1 MKASRRSRGA
11 REMEKKR
18 EKREVEKN
26 KKKKEK
32 KETRAPRPHHR
43 QPCRLH
49 PRAKLRFAFG
59 LRVGE
64 AAAGRKK
71 WRALGKW
78 WDEIGVGGTK
88 RWRPGGCWPRYRK
101 WKNGKRKMSWMMRSD
116 VWKDDGDAA
125 GRCFGKMVIGGFWK
139 NGGEQYLVGRW
150 CFVDIKKVVGRDVR
164 RRTAKPGGRELAYWR
179 LWGRY
184 GKNGG
189 GRCWPA
195 GAGRNVLVVG
205 GRRWAL

>member
-11 REMEKKR
+11 REMGKER
-18 EKREVEKN
+18 EKREAEKN
-26 KKKKEK
+26 KKKEK

-78 WDEIGVGGTK
+78 WDEIEVGDTK
-88 RWRPGGCWPRYRK
+88 R
-101 WKNGKRKMSWMMRSD
+101 
-116 VWKDDGDAA
+116 
-125 GRCFGKMVIGGFWK
+125 
-139 NGGEQYLVGRW
+139 
-150 CFVDIKKVVGRDVR
+150 
-164 RRTAKPGGRELAYWR
+164 
-179 LWGRY
+179 
-184 GKNGG
+184 
-189 GRCWPA
+189 
-195 GAGRNVLVVG
+195 
-205 GRRWAL
+205 

>member
-11 REMEKKR
+11 REMRKDR
-18 EKREVEKN
+18 EKREAEKN

-78 WDEIGVGGTK
+78 GMRLELEVRKDEGREDVGLDIE
-88 RWRPGGCWPRYRK
+88 
-101 WKNGKRKMSWMMRSD
+101 NGKMEK
-116 VWKDDGDAA
+116 
-125 GRCFGKMVIGGFWK
+125 
-139 NGGEQYLVGRW
+139 
-150 CFVDIKKVVGRDVR
+150 R
-164 RRTAKPGGRELAYWR
+164 R
-179 LWGRY
+179 
-184 GKNGG
+184 
-189 GRCWPA
+189 
-195 GAGRNVLVVG
+195 
-205 GRRWAL
+205 

>member
-1 MKASRRSRGA
+1 MKRKEKASRRSRGA
-11 REMEKKR
+11 REMGKER

-78 WDEIGVGGTK
+78 
-88 RWRPGGCWPRYRK
+88 
-101 WKNGKRKMSWMMRSD
+101 
-116 VWKDDGDAA
+116 
-125 GRCFGKMVIGGFWK
+125 
-139 NGGEQYLVGRW
+139 
-150 CFVDIKKVVGRDVR
+150 
-164 RRTAKPGGRELAYWR
+164 
-179 LWGRY
+179 
-184 GKNGG
+184 
-189 GRCWPA
+189 
-195 GAGRNVLVVG
+195 
-205 GRRWAL
+205 

>member
-26 KKKKEK
+26 KKRKKK
-32 KETRAPRPHHR
+32 KKRRLLARTIGALQGCTRAP
-43 QPCRLH
+43 
-49 PRAKLRFAFG
+49 KLRFAFG

-88 RWRPGGCWPRYRK
+88 R
-101 WKNGKRKMSWMMRSD
+101 
-116 VWKDDGDAA
+116 
-125 GRCFGKMVIGGFWK
+125 
-139 NGGEQYLVGRW
+139 
-150 CFVDIKKVVGRDVR
+150 
-164 RRTAKPGGRELAYWR
+164 
-179 LWGRY
+179 
-184 GKNGG
+184 
-189 GRCWPA
+189 
-195 GAGRNVLVVG
+195 
-205 GRRWAL
+205 

>member
-1 MKASRRSRGA
+1 MKASLLRRGA
-11 REMEKKR
+11 REIEKKR

-26 KKKKEK
+26 KKRKKK

-78 WDEIGVGGTK
+78 WEEIRDVGTK
-88 RWRPGGCWPRYRK
+88 R
-101 WKNGKRKMSWMMRSD
+101 
-116 VWKDDGDAA
+116 
-125 GRCFGKMVIGGFWK
+125 
-139 NGGEQYLVGRW
+139 
-150 CFVDIKKVVGRDVR
+150 
-164 RRTAKPGGRELAYWR
+164 
-179 LWGRY
+179 
-184 GKNGG
+184 
-189 GRCWPA
+189 
-195 GAGRNVLVVG
+195 
-205 GRRWAL
+205 